1 MIEKI
6 LGIVKI
12 PEKKGMEIQC
22 ACGHRWIY
30 AGKSERY
37 CSCPKCRTTITIKKK
52 NKKSSLQ
59 AEESLER
66 KHLHVMTEKTASESE
81 SRHD

>member
-22 ACGHRWIY
+22 RCGHRWIY
-30 AGKSERY
+30 TGKNERY

-52 NKKSSLQ
+52 NKKSL
-59 AEESLER
+59 
-66 KHLHVMTEKTASESE
+66 LHVDDRFGSHSQHVMKI
-81 SRHD
+81 